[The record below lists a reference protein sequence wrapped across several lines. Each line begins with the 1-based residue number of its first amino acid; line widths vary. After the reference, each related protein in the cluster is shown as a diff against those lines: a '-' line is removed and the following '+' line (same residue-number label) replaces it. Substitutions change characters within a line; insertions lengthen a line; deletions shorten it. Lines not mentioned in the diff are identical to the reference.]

1 MKKIVLSLIVMLL
14 CTAMAPK
21 PTYHS
26 GLKPEHVG
34 KYNSKAEKLWSE
46 MVEKKSLFQ
55 DPYFYDNFVAAVKFA
70 TQIDTLTYE
79 GIMSTVTLGG
89 APDGFKKDSKNSSY
103 MIARWSSD
111 LKNVYWSTRSA
122 RPGEKFFWYG
132 DICVFSVDCGN
143 FMAPMN
149 PGVNVTEDENGE
161 DYCDIEEKQKT
172 LSKRVSSGNGDVIV
186 TINMHDFGNAT
197 ATANANPVITNTL
210 SAPVAPVGE
219 LGASNLNLGGGG
231 RRFVVDNSINEDYI
245 QQQPQPRRRLIE
257 TFGGQ
262 VLATT
267 LGTASGILLEKGIQK
282 IFGGGNN
289 NNCYQQPI
297 QRQCFPRPRPLPT
310 PIQDYGPGFQWNNG
324 GVRHV
329 PVRSTNDPTGG
340 PVQGGFTSVNR
351 NTIYTGNSTNTTNTG
366 ANGGFGWRRR

>member
-1 MKKIVLSLIVMLL
+1 MKKVLLFGILLFSVTTSLY
-14 CTAMAPK
+14 AGPGK

-111 LKNVYWSTRSA
+111 LKNVYWSTRAA

-197 ATANANPVITNTL
+197 ANANPVITNTL
-210 SAPVAPVGE
+210 TAPAAASGE
-219 LGASNLNLGGGG
+219 LGASNLNFGGGG
-231 RRFVVDNSINEDYI
+231 RRLVVDNSINEDYI
-245 QQQPQPRRRLIE
+245 QPQPRRRLIE

-262 VLATT
+262 VLATG
-267 LGTASGILLEKGIQK
+267 LGTAGGILLEKGIQK

-297 QRQCFPRPRPLPT
+297 QRQCFPRPRT
-310 PIQDYGPGFQWNNG
+310 NTVQDYGPGFQWNNG

-329 PVRSTNDPTGG
+329 PVRSTNDPSGG

-351 NTIYTGNSTNTTNTG
+351 NTIYTGNTNNTTNTG
-366 ANGGFGWRRR
+366 ANGGFTWRTRR